1 MELFIPS
8 LIALLLGIAVA
19 YFLVPKLAPN
29 VLMIVGTVILAWAIF
44 SHAKQFGITEYE
56 RATWTYKLSQYSGFI
71 LIGILLLLGYGL
83 YFVNGQSGSGNV
95 LGAPMPPVAMPTV
108 GGGFGMIA
116 KTVSSR
122 VGELLRKGRISL
134 D

>member
-1 MELFIPS
+1 MPS

-29 VLMIVGTVILAWAIF
+29 VLMIVGSVILAWAIY
-44 SHAKQFGITEYE
+44 SHVQRFGVTQYE

-71 LIGILLLLGYGL
+71 LVGVVLLVGYVM
-83 YFVNGQSGSGNV
+83 YYMNGQSGSGNM
-95 LGAPMPPVAMPTV
+95 LGTPMPPVTMPTV